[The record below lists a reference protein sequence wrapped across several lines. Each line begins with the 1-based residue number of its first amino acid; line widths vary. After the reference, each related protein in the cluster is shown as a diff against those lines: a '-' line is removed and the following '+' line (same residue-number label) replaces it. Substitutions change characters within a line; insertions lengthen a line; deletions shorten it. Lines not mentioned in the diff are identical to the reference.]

1 MAQSL
6 QYKTLLSDGARDDSA
21 EVNLS
26 IKLKKKKLEV
36 DIICIL
42 NNYFLSVN
50 HANCIKSFTYKKI
63 KYFIFKIISLTEK
76 HL

>member
-6 QYKTLLSDGARDDSA
+6 QYKTLLSDDARDDST

-26 IKLKKKKLEV
+26 FELKKKKLEI
-36 DIICIL
+36 DIFIL

-50 HANCIKSFTYKKI
+50 HANDIKSFTYKKI
-63 KYFIFKIISLTEK
+63 KYFIL
-76 HL
+76 